1 MKEEHILLSAD
12 GPDCNVLKLKPPMV
26 FTKANVDE
34 FISTLDR
41 ILKELR
47 ERELDVPSEKE
58 MGTTRVISRKQMR
71 ETRTT
76 TTHNANI
83 VKEDKIKSI

>member
-1 MKEEHILLSAD
+1 MKEEHVLLSAD

-26 FTKANVDE
+26 FTKQNVDE

-47 ERELDVPSEKE
+47 ERELEIPSDEKIE
-58 MGTTRVISRKQMR
+58 TIGVVSRKQR
-71 ETRTT
+71 DTRTT
-76 TTHNANI
+76 HNQNI
-83 VKEDKIKSI
+83 VKEEKIKSI